1 MGKKQTNVYSS
12 TCSENIAQ
20 AKHRDFLLSNMSTD
34 RPKRNVIRKRYDIS
48 DGMPWCEERLVRKVL
63 FLSLREYRDKHR
75 AAHTHSHIHKCPH
88 ECKSKNTHSHALQ
101 KTLTKPNAHKKTQ
114 ARKKHAHTTTKTHM
128 QTTKYIHTGEHTYCT
143 KHACFKAPTH

>member
-1 MGKKQTNVYSS
+1 
-12 TCSENIAQ
+12 
-20 AKHRDFLLSNMSTD
+20 MSTD

-75 AAHTHSHIHKCPH
+75 AAHTHSHKCP
-88 ECKSKNTHSHALQ
+88 HALQ

-114 ARKKHAHTTTKTHM
+114 ARKNMHTQQQRLTCKQLNTYTQCTQM
-128 QTTKYIHTGEHTYCT
+128 MDLFVCFASALLLSYTNIALFYFGVVCLYIFATAYMSKEI
-143 KHACFKAPTH
+143 